1 MQKHLICE
9 VLFEEVR
16 VIFKLFTG
24 EVAKVKKIRN
34 LTNADLAK
42 MTGYKE
48 STIEAFMK
56 GARPSEY
63 VARAISHAL
72 GIEM

>member
-1 MQKHLICE
+1 MNNIYR
-9 VLFEEVR
+9 LF
-16 VIFKLFTG
+16 IG
-24 EVAKVKKIRN
+24 EVNRQKSIRIPK

-56 GARPSEY
+56 GARPTEY
-63 VARAISHAL
+63 VARAIAHAL
-72 GIEM
+72 KIEM